1 MKQLAGIVAVAA
13 IAFGIWQISSPN
25 SADAADVPRTQIT
38 NPAPAPAAQAQ
49 PEMADAH
56 AGHDHAAPTPT
67 PAADAPVQTAQL
79 LPAPFEE
86 GRHYRRH
93 TPALST
99 QSSPDTV
106 EVVEF
111 FMYSCPHCFSMEPEV
126 QRWLKTKRSN
136 VSFIRVPV
144 AFNQLAA
151 THVRAYYAAETLGVA
166 EQVHEAFFTEIHVNK
181 NRLGDEKSLASFFEK
196 QGVDKAKFQEA
207 MKSFAV
213 DSKMRKAQA
222 ISTQYKVQSV
232 PTIGVNGKYTTDGR
246 MAGSYSKL
254 FQIVDHLADKEAAG
268 QSPSGEG

>member
-13 IAFGIWQISSPN
+13 IAFGIWQISSSN
-25 SADAADVPRTQIT
+25 SADAADATRTEIS
-38 NPAPAPAAQAQ
+38 NPAPAPAPVAQAQ
-49 PEMADAH
+49 AEAADPH
-56 AGHDHAAPTPT
+56 AGHDHAAPA
-67 PAADAPVQTAQL
+67 AADTAVQTAQL

-99 QSSPDTV
+99 QSPPDTI
-106 EVVEF
+106 EVIEF

-136 VSFIRVPV
+136 VSFMRVPV

-151 THVRAYYAAETLGVA
+151 MHVRAYYAAETLGVA
-166 EQVHEAFFTEIHVNK
+166 DQIHEAFFTEIHVNK
-181 NRLGDEKSLASFFEK
+181 NRLGDEKSLVAFFEK
-196 QGVDKAKFQEA
+196 HGVDKDKLLEA

-222 ISTQYKVQSV
+222 ISTQYKIQSV